1 MRPERG
7 AATPAKGRETRPHR
21 VRSTSQERHR
31 CSAAGREDRRE
42 ESTATGTDDSSWG
55 EGSAGERHRDDS
67 EPCGLSG
74 FRATHGRPPVG
85 NAGPSQPAHDVNH
98 RTTSTIARHEMKRPR
113 VLGRAWC
120 GPLWSQWSRPTP
132 AVLAGRCGVRDPASA
147 NPRSREDRACDVQE
161 WVVPVTK
168 TRGTSRTERKQP
180 RTRTSESGAEGL
192 KARQREHPAVRGRCS
207 PVGHGAP
214 AGCCGEPVGARHRGA
229 AASRAWLRL
238 HGNGSAGEVTSER
251 PPARCRPPSC
261 TRC

>member
-85 NAGPSQPAHDVNH
+85 NAGPSQPSHDVNH
-98 RTTSTIARHEMKRPR
+98 RKARDETTAC
-113 VLGRAWC
+113 AWA
-120 GPLWSQWSRPTP
+120 GVVWP
-132 AVLAGRCGVRDPASA
+132 AVVAVVKTDSRSFGRSLR
-147 NPRSREDRACDVQE
+147 RSRSRVGQSPFTRGSSVRRPGMGRPSYEDTGHESNR
-161 WVVPVTK
+161 TK
-168 TRGTSRTERKQP
+168 TAPHSHER
-180 RTRTSESGAEGL
+180 
-192 KARQREHPAVRGRCS
+192 VRGRRSEGEAERAPRRQRSLFAGWARRPRWLLRRARWSTS
-207 PVGHGAP
+207 PRGCREPGMAATPRERLGRRGHF
-214 AGCCGEPVGARHRGA
+214 
-229 AASRAWLRL
+229 
-238 HGNGSAGEVTSER
+238 
-251 PPARCRPPSC
+251 
-261 TRC
+261 